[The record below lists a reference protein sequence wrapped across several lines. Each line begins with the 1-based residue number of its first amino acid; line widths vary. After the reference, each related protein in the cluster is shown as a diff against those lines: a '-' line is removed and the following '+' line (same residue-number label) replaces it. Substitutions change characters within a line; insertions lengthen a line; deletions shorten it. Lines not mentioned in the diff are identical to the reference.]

1 MAASDAFAADAA
13 AFCRRKK
20 KMPAPK
26 QRQRN
31 TPPTTSPT
39 ISPTFGPSS
48 FSLSS
53 SLVAPASGS
62 VSASCSS
69 PENSASTTWPSAAI
83 ADTKPVTKSLDPM
96 ESFSAVTSTP
106 STALTR
112 KERETPPVMARR
124 ASVYS
129 THPASS
135 QTLRMTTELLLTAER
150 PLPCS
155 TLATETLNA
164 LITSRVT
171 SSFEAMFSFMTA
183 LTTSPTNATYGLRSC
198 VRRIGYSVIVP
209 VSGRVTVMQRRS
221 PSVVTVACIGTPGL
235 LSPPPFETSVVSNF
249 ERQIGMFGSFLRH
262 VRTVPPFRPSMTIP
276 LPISCPTISPAAFLT
291 TSYCSHLFWSPP
303 MLRRE

>member
-135 QTLRMTTELLLTAER
+135 QTLTITTSLLLRAER
-150 PLPCS
+150 PLFCN
-155 TLATETLNA
+155 TLAIETLNA
-164 LITSRVT
+164 FITSRVK
-171 SSFEAMFSFMTA
+171 SSLDSMLSFMTA
-183 LTTSPTNATYGLRSC
+183 LTTVPTNATYGFMSS
-198 VRRIGYSVIVP
+198 VRRIGYSVISP
-209 VSGRVTVMQRRS
+209 VSSSVTVMQSLS
-221 PSVVTVACIGTPGL
+221 PSVVTVAWRGTPGL
-235 LSPPPFETSVVSNF
+235 SSAPPFATSVISNF
-249 ERQIGMFGSFLRH
+249 ERQRGMFGSFLRH
-262 VRTVPPFRPSMTIP
+262 VRTEPPLRPLMDMP
-276 LPISCPTISPAAFLT
+276 LPMS
-291 TSYCSHLFWSPP
+291 
-303 MLRRE
+303 